1 MARRMSRRLGL
12 LLVVAAL
19 PLVLWGVLPML
30 SGAESPGQ
38 LQNQIDSAREKIDA
52 HRGRERVLTSDISA
66 ATSKINA
73 LQGDITQLQ
82 TKQVRLEADLAA
94 KREELAAIQ
103 EDLRRERLRLARLR
117 ERLAE
122 ARVLLAN
129 RLVEIYKS
137 DAPDVVTVVLES
149 DGFADLLERTEFL
162 QRISDQDREITDR
175 VRGLRDKA
183 QDQAVELADLEQRE
197 QLAAERILHER
208 DQIASAQGQLVAS
221 RDQLA
226 SARADKRGALAQV
239 RDSRVALEGDLA
251 ALEKE
256 QARVQAALQGAGQT
270 FDGPIR
276 HGSGALIWP
285 VNGPVVS
292 PFGMRWGRLHAGIDI
307 AVPSG
312 TAIHA
317 ADSGRVV
324 LMGWVGGYGNYTC
337 IQHTASMSTCY
348 AHQSSFATSNGASV
362 SQGQVIGYSDCTGH
376 CFGPHLH
383 FEVRINGSPVDPLGY
398 L

>member
-1 MARRMSRRLGL
+1 MKKSFLLPITLAVIAYLVLPLPGLSAPISSRIEQKRQQIERHKAKEGVLSTTIEHFDTRIEAVQGQISATERRLHQVQTSLDQQKEKL
-12 LLVVAAL
+12 LRVR
-19 PLVLWGVLPML
+19 
-30 SGAESPGQ
+30 
-38 LQNQIDSAREKIDA
+38 NQ
-52 HRGRERVLTSDISA
+52 
-66 ATSKINA
+66 
-73 LQGDITQLQ
+73 
-82 TKQVRLEADLAA
+82 LEAARDRL
-94 KREELAAIQ
+94 
-103 EDLRRERLRLARLR
+103 ERLRS
-117 ERLAE
+117 RLAT
-122 ARVLLAN
+122 ARKVLAQ
-129 RLVEIYKS
+129 RLVEIYKADTP
-137 DAPDVVTVVLES
+137 DALTVILQS
-149 DGFADLLERTEFL
+149 DGFGDLLERAEFL
-162 QRISDQDREITDR
+162 KRISDQDRQITDA
-175 VRGLRDKA
+175 VRGLRDQA
-183 QDQAVELADLEQRE
+183 HHQAVQLADLEQQE
-197 QLAAERILHER
+197 QLAAERILRER
-208 DQIASAQGQLVAS
+208 DQVASVENQLVGA

-226 SARADKRGALAQV
+226 SARADKRGALAGV
-239 RDSRVALEGDLA
+239 RSSRVALEGDLA

-270 FDGPIR
+270 FDGPIK

-285 VNGPVVS
+285 VSGPVVS

-317 ADSGRVV
+317 AAAGRVV

-337 IQHTASMSTCY
+337 VQHTSSMSTCY

-383 FEVRINGSPVDPLGY
+383 FEVRINGAPVDPMGY

>member
-1 MARRMSRRLGL
+1 MKKSFLLPIALAVLAFLVLPLPGLSAPLSSRIEKKRDQIAKHKAKEGVLSTTIQGFNTRIDAIQAEISATQRQLSRVQTDLDRQKEKLLEVRNRLG
-12 LLVVAAL
+12 AAR
-19 PLVLWGVLPML
+19 
-30 SGAESPGQ
+30 
-38 LQNQIDSAREKIDA
+38 D
-52 HRGRERVLTSDISA
+52 
-66 ATSKINA
+66 
-73 LQGDITQLQ
+73 
-82 TKQVRLEADLAA
+82 
-94 KREELAAIQ
+94 
-103 EDLRRERLRLARLR
+103 RLARLR
-117 ERLAE
+117 DELAT
-122 ARVLLAN
+122 ARQVLAR

-137 DAPDVVTVVLES
+137 DAPDALTVILDS
-149 DGFADLLERTEFL
+149 NGFGDLLERAEFL
-162 QRISDQDREITDR
+162 KRISDQDREITDR

-183 QDQAVELADLEQRE
+183 KDQAVQLADLEEQE
-197 QLAAERILHER
+197 QLTAERILYQR
-208 DQIASAQGQLVAS
+208 DQIAAVENKLVGS

-239 RDSRVALEGDLA
+239 RESRVALEGDLA

-383 FEVRINGSPVDPLGY
+383 FEVRINGSPVDPMGY

>member
-1 MARRMSRRLGL
+1 MKKSFL
-12 LLVVAAL
+12 LPIALALVAFLVL
-19 PLVLWGVLPML
+19 PLPGLSAPLSSRIETKRDQIATHKAKEGVL
-30 SGAESPGQ
+30 STTIQGF
-38 LQNQIDSAREKIDA
+38 NTRIDA
-52 HRGRERVLTSDISA
+52 IQGEISA
-66 ATSKINA
+66 
-73 LQGDITQLQ
+73 TQRQLSRVQ
-82 TKQVRLEADLAA
+82 DDLDQQKEKLLEVRNRLEEARD
-94 KREELAAIQ
+94 
-103 EDLRRERLRLARLR
+103 RLARLR
-117 ERLAE
+117 DELAT
-122 ARVLLAN
+122 ARQVLAR

-137 DAPDVVTVVLES
+137 DAPDALTVILDS
-149 DGFADLLERTEFL
+149 NGFGDLLERAEFL
-162 QRISDQDREITDR
+162 KRISDQDREITDR

-183 QDQAVELADLEQRE
+183 KDQAIQLADLEEQE
-197 QLAAERILHER
+197 QLTAERILYQR
-208 DQIASAQGQLVAS
+208 DQIAAVENKLVGS

-239 RDSRVALEGDLA
+239 RESRVALEGDLA

-256 QARVQAALQGAGQT
+256 QARVQAALAGAGQT

-276 HGSGALIWP
+276 HGSGALVWP

-376 CFGPHLH
+376 CFGPHVH
-383 FEVRINGSPVDPLGY
+383 FEVRINGAPVDPMGY